1 MKKILIAGIVTLF
14 SSGYFYLTSQPDGL
28 LHVFFLNVGQ
38 GDSILIKTPSG
49 KNILVDGGPAKKVL
63 LELNETLPW
72 NSVLDYVVL
81 THPDRDHIEGLIAV
95 LKRYRVKRVLTTGVY
110 KKDYFSQ
117 SFLKLIREK
126 EIPVILAEAKA
137 DITFDDGV
145 IFDILFPF
153 SQHMEISDATNQTS
167 LVAEVIYGKNEIL
180 LTGDADAS
188 VEEKLIQAA
197 DSLDTDILKVGHHG
211 SKTST
216 SEAFLRT
223 TSPAIAVISVG
234 KENTYH
240 HPHPSVMKKLS
251 RCNLQILRTDQD
263 GRIEMIFSKTDLVE
277 IKTQGKR
284 MISAPSLRNFSSK
297 CS

>member
-1 MKKILIAGIVTLF
+1 MKKILLAGIVTLF
-14 SSGYFYLTSQPDGL
+14 SSGYFYFTSQPDGL

-38 GDSILIKTPSG
+38 GDSILIRTPSG

-81 THPDRDHIEGLIAV
+81 THPDRDHIEGLISV
-95 LKRYRVKRVLTTGVY
+95 LKRYRVKHVLTTGFY
-110 KKDYFSQ
+110 KNDYFSQ
-117 SFLKLIREK
+117 AFLKLVREK
-126 EIPVILAEAKA
+126 EIPVTLAEADG
-137 DITFDDGV
+137 DIIFNDGV

-167 LVAEVIYGKNEIL
+167 LVAEVIYGENEIL
-180 LTGDADAS
+180 LTGDADMS
-188 VEEKLIQAA
+188 IEEKLIRVT
-197 DSLDTDILKVGHHG
+197 DSLDTDILKIGHHG

-216 SEAFLRT
+216 GEAFLHA

-234 KENTYH
+234 KENTYR
-240 HPHPSVMKKLS
+240 HPHPSVMKRLL
-251 RCNLQILRTDQD
+251 RCNRQILRTDQD
-263 GRIEMIFSKTDLVE
+263 GRIEMIFSKTELVE

-284 MISAPSLRNFSSK
+284 MMSAPSLRNFSSK